1 MRSLL
6 SKENE
11 NDLLKNSQHFDLQ
24 GDNENNDEE
33 DESDDIYRNDEVKKI
48 TSSGCS
54 LKCYGVIFGRF
65 LKSPLFLTINIFV
78 YL

>member
-11 NDLLKNSQHFDLQ
+11 NDLLKKSQHFDLQ
-24 GDNENNDEE
+24 GDNENHDEE
-33 DESDDIYRNDEVKKI
+33 DESDDIYRNDEVKQI
-48 TSSGCS
+48 TSSG
-54 LKCYGVIFGRF
+54 
-65 LKSPLFLTINIFV
+65 LFLTINIFL